1 MIHLLRTFSGLP
13 VALRIKK
20 CISCQGLESLCDL
33 PIFNLDLVALTL
45 SHYSWIP
52 LSQGLVVKR
61 WSGLSWLWAFCTCYF
76 LFLECSCSL
85 HTGSFA
91 SFFRSQ
97 FEGYQPQEAC
107 GGSKLSKT
115 FHLFM
120 CHSTPFSHLLLIHVS
135 FFIIVYS
142 VVCLLIKNTSTIS
155 VLITTVYPE
164 SIIPPPGM
172 WQLYKHLL
180 NKLMKS
186 VYTLHLCYW
195 NCCVLELLS
204 K

>member
-1 MIHLLRTFSGLP
+1 MHFLP
-13 VALRIKK
+13 KAREPVWSA
-20 CISCQGLESLCDL
+20 CFQ
-33 PIFNLDLVALTL
+33 PYLVALTL

-61 WSGLSWLWAFCTCYF
+61 WSGLSWSWAFCTCYF
-76 LFLECSCSL
+76 LFLKYSCSL
-85 HTGSFA
+85 HTASFA

-107 GGSKLSKT
+107 GGSKLRPFICSYVIPFPT
-115 FHLFM
+115 
-120 CHSTPFSHLLLIHVS
+120 STCYICTYC
-135 FFIIVYS
+135 FFVIVYS

-172 WQLYKHLL
+172 WQLHKHLL

-186 VYTLHLCYW
+186 VHTLHLCYW
-195 NCCVLELLS
+195 NCCVLELLR

>member
-1 MIHLLRTFSGLP
+1 MPIFSLFPLQFEKDSLWNGLSAFCFYP
-13 VALRIKK
+13 LSIFSIIAKHKTKQLFKNSNGILWFTCLEPFLDSWWHRIKK

-33 PIFNLDLVALTL
+33 PIFNLNLVALPL

-107 GGSKLSKT
+107 GSSKLR
-115 FHLFM
+115 
-120 CHSTPFSHLLLIHVS
+120 S
-135 FFIIVYS
+135 FTCSFV
-142 VVCLLIKNTSTIS
+142 
-155 VLITTVYPE
+155 
-164 SIIPPPGM
+164 IPLPSP
-172 WQLYKHLL
+172 
-180 NKLMKS
+180 
-186 VYTLHLCYW
+186 TCY
-195 NCCVLELLS
+195 
-204 K
+204 